1 MIAYRPTIEK
11 PNYIHDMN
19 KSTIAIIED
28 HKAIRDNVSKYISL
42 QDDLRISI
50 EATSVEHFFDQLKNH
65 AVDKPQ
71 VLLLDIGLP
80 GMSGLEGIPLILEQ
94 LPDLD
99 IIMLT
104 TYEEETKILKALCSG
119 ASSYLSKKSSLE
131 EITNTIRIVL
141 GGGSYMSP
149 TIAREIVN
157 HLMGGRVSKAEMLT
171 PRQRE
176 IIELLVDGKGYQEIS
191 SILFISYETVRS
203 HVKKLY
209 KVLHVNNKAGAIAK
223 YLKGEIQ

>member
-1 MIAYRPTIEK
+1 MIAQSPILEK
-11 PNYIHDMN
+11 PNYLHDM
-19 KSTIAIIED
+19 KKATIAIIED
-28 HKAIRDNVSKYISL
+28 HKVIRNNVSKYIGL
-42 QDDLRISI
+42 QDDLAVNI
-50 EATSVEHFFDQLKNH
+50 EATSVEDFFNQLPKFRDNP
-65 AVDKPQ
+65 PQ

-80 GMSGLEGIPLILEQ
+80 GMTGLEGIPIILEK

-104 TYEEETKILKALCSG
+104 TYEEESKILKALCSG

-131 EITNTIRIVL
+131 EIIKTIRIVL

-149 TIAREIVN
+149 SIAREIVN

-176 IIELLVDGKGYQEIS
+176 IIELLVDGNSYQEIS
-191 SILFISYETVRS
+191 SLLFISYETVRS

-209 KVLHVNNKAGAIAK
+209 KALHVNNKAGAIAK

>member
-1 MIAYRPTIEK
+1 MIAHSSNIEK
-11 PNYIHDMN
+11 PDYIHDMN
-19 KSTIAIIED
+19 KANIAIIED
-28 HKAIRDNVSKYISL
+28 HKVIRNNVSKYIGL
-42 QDDLRISI
+42 QDDLAVNI
-50 EATSVEHFFDQLKNH
+50 EATSVEDFFNQLPKFRDNP
-65 AVDKPQ
+65 PQ

-80 GMSGLEGIPLILEQ
+80 GMTGLEGIPLILEK

-104 TYEEETKILKALCSG
+104 TYEEESKILKALCSG

-131 EITNTIRIVL
+131 EIIKTIRIVL

-149 TIAREIVN
+149 SIAREIVN

-176 IIELLVDGKGYQEIS
+176 IIELLVDGNSYQEIS
-191 SILFISYETVRS
+191 SLLFISYETVRS

-209 KVLHVNNKAGAIAK
+209 KALHVNNKAGAIAK